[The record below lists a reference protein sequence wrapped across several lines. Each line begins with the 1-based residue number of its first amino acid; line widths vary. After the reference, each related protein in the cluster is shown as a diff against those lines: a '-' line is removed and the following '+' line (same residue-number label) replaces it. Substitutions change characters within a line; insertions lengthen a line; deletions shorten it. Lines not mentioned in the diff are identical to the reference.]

1 MKSLQTQYN
10 LIKEGKGNK
19 EVFVKNA
26 KAQFPTIPNHYG
38 FNETVNELKHKNIL
52 NETMLGIVS
61 AQPTTPD
68 WFKIFNESI
77 TEAKAEEKK
86 PTKEVVDME
95 TRGFDYKDKKNIDN
109 VYGEEFLKGFYTEM
123 NDPKN
128 KDKTVEEL
136 KEIVAKNLAKDQLHY
151 VKDGQFGTKG
161 VGYTTEHPGLG
172 TPKEAKGKY
181 KSSGYGDLKE
191 NKSIKEIGM
200 FHDPVGYDKNA
211 KSQIEVAREI
221 LTNAGLS
228 KDEID
233 DFISNNMFKKGRLD
247 DKAREFVNLKEN
259 QSITGPEWDSMD
271 TESRKKLLKSH
282 FPKLSLKF
290 AEWKWND
297 LTPMIKKSLT
307 KKDLKENQIPQF
319 KVGDKVT
326 YLGHPGK
333 ITGINKEMTG
343 AISYNVSYDKGTG
356 KTTASN
362 IYNKDGEIEPLNEGN
377 ENTLMDIK
385 NQLLDAN
392 IGDMAYGGGYGPF
405 EKVTRNTWKNTKTG
419 SLQHSRAL
427 ADFIGGFSD
436 FKISSS
442 TNESKLRS
450 AIRQFIKEELNRESL
465 NEYNTSDYIEA
476 VEYAQKISA
485 KEGVVQHVNELP
497 DGSYEVSDW
506 YDSDSTV
513 ISFED
518 GREL

>member
-26 KAQFPTIPNHYG
+26 KAQFPAIPNHYG

-161 VGYTTEHPGLG
+161 IGYTTEHPGLG

-191 NKSIKEIGM
+191 NKS
-200 FHDPVGYDKNA
+200 
-211 KSQIEVAREI
+211 
-221 LTNAGLS
+221 
-228 KDEID
+228 
-233 DFISNNMFKKGRLD
+233 
-247 DKAREFVNLKEN
+247 
-259 QSITGPEWDSMD
+259 
-271 TESRKKLLKSH
+271 
-282 FPKLSLKF
+282 
-290 AEWKWND
+290 
-297 LTPMIKKSLT
+297 
-307 KKDLKENQIPQF
+307 LKENQIPQF

-326 YLGHPGK
+326 YLGHPGE

-343 AISYNVSYDKGTG
+343 DITYNVDYDKGEG
-356 KTTASN
+356 RTTVTNVWFKSG
-362 IYNKDGEIEPLNEGN
+362 DIEPLNGEN

-385 NQLLDAN
+385 NQLLDAE

-427 ADFIGGFSD
+427 ADFIGGFND

-450 AIRQFIKEELNRESL
+450 AIRQFIKEELNEIGFDQYGNPMGFKSL
-465 NEYNTSDYIEA
+465 GMTAEDA
-476 VEYAQKISA
+476 MEYAQKISA

-506 YDSDSTV
+506 YDSDSTI

>member
-128 KDKTVEEL
+128 EDKTVEEL
-136 KEIVAKNLAKDQLHY
+136 KGIVAKNLAKDQLHY

-191 NKSIKEIGM
+191 NQSTRSVGSMVKPEGFQVGDKVKYKGMNHEITRIVDDRIYIKNLKYGGRPDTWVKAVDLKKS
-200 FHDPVGYDKNA
+200 
-211 KSQIEVAREI
+211 
-221 LTNAGLS
+221 
-228 KDEID
+228 
-233 DFISNNMFKKGRLD
+233 
-247 DKAREFVNLKEN
+247 LKEN
-259 QSITGPEWDSMD
+259 QSTTLGLSGVKYYA
-271 TESRKKLLKSH
+271 KKHGLK
-282 FPKLSLKF
+282 LR
-290 AEWKWND
+290 
-297 LTPMIKKSLT
+297 TKSSGGRVPYVFLT
-307 KKDLKENQIPQF
+307 KDGKEYGPFDPTVTTKSFLDKKISPSLKENQIPQF

-326 YLGHPGK
+326 YLGHLGK

-343 AISYNVSYDKGTG
+343 AITYNVSYDKGTG

-362 IYNKDGEIEPLNEGN
+362 IYNKDGEIEPLNGEN
-377 ENTLMDIK
+377 ENTLMDIE
-385 NQLLDAN
+385 NQLLDAE

-405 EKVTRNTWKNTKTG
+405 EKEKRNTWKNTKTG

-427 ADFIGGFSD
+427 ADWIGRFDD
-436 FKISSS
+436 FRISSS

-450 AIRQFIKEELNRESL
+450 AIHQFIKEELNRE
-465 NEYNTSDYIEA
+465 
-476 VEYAQKISA
+476 
-485 KEGVVQHVNELP
+485 EL
-497 DGSYEVSDW
+497 
-506 YDSDSTV
+506 
-513 ISFED
+513 
-518 GREL
+518 

>member
-136 KEIVAKNLAKDQLHY
+136 KEIVAKNLAKDQLYY

-191 NKSIKEIGM
+191 N
-200 FHDPVGYDKNA
+200 
-211 KSQIEVAREI
+211 Q
-221 LTNAGLS
+221 LS
-228 KDEID
+228 
-233 DFISNNMFKKGRLD
+233 
-247 DKAREFVNLKEN
+247 
-259 QSITGPEWDSMD
+259 
-271 TESRKKLLKSH
+271 
-282 FPKLSLKF
+282 
-290 AEWKWND
+290 
-297 LTPMIKKSLT
+297 
-307 KKDLKENQIPQF
+307 
-319 KVGDKVT
+319 
-326 YLGHPGK
+326 
-333 ITGINKEMTG
+333 
-343 AISYNVSYDKGTG
+343 
-356 KTTASN
+356 
-362 IYNKDGEIEPLNEGN
+362 
-377 ENTLMDIK
+377 DIV
-385 NQLLDAN
+385 NQLMNAPK
-392 IGDMAYGGGYGPF
+392 GSKATGGGYGPF
-405 EKVTRNTWKNTKTG
+405 IKISSNSWKNTKSN

-427 ADFIGGFSD
+427 ADFIGRFRD
-436 FKISSS
+436 FRISSS

-450 AIRQFIKEELNRESL
+450 AIHQFIKEELNRGKL
-465 NEYNTSDYIEA
+465 
-476 VEYAQKISA
+476 
-485 KEGVVQHVNELP
+485 
-497 DGSYEVSDW
+497 
-506 YDSDSTV
+506 
-513 ISFED
+513 
-518 GREL
+518 

>member
-19 EVFVKNA
+19 EVFVKSA
-26 KAQFPTIPNHYG
+26 KAQFPAIPNHYG

-77 TEAKAEEKK
+77 NEAKAEEKK

-172 TPKEAKGKY
+172 IPKEAKGKY

-191 NKSIKEIGM
+191 NKSIKEIRM
-200 FHDPVGYDKNA
+200 FHDPIGYDKNA

-247 DKAREFVNLKEN
+247 DKAREFVNLKE
-259 QSITGPEWDSMD
+259 
-271 TESRKKLLKSH
+271 
-282 FPKLSLKF
+282 
-290 AEWKWND
+290 
-297 LTPMIKKSLT
+297 
-307 KKDLKENQIPQF
+307 
-319 KVGDKVT
+319 
-326 YLGHPGK
+326 
-333 ITGINKEMTG
+333 
-343 AISYNVSYDKGTG
+343 
-356 KTTASN
+356 
-362 IYNKDGEIEPLNEGN
+362 
-377 ENTLMDIK
+377 
-385 NQLLDAN
+385 
-392 IGDMAYGGGYGPF
+392 
-405 EKVTRNTWKNTKTG
+405 
-419 SLQHSRAL
+419 
-427 ADFIGGFSD
+427 
-436 FKISSS
+436 
-442 TNESKLRS
+442 SKLRS
-450 AIRQFIKEELNRESL
+450 AIHKLIKEELN
-465 NEYNTSDYIEA
+465 EYGTSDYIYSYEDA
-476 VEYAQKISA
+476 VEYARRMSA
-485 KEGVVQHVNELP
+485 KHGVVQHVNELP
-497 DGSYEVSDW
+497 DGRYKVSDW

-513 ISFED
+513 ISFEG

>member
-19 EVFVKNA
+19 EVFVKSA
-26 KAQFPTIPNHYG
+26 KAQFPAIPNHYG

-259 QSITGPEWDSMD
+259 QI
-271 TESRKKLLKSH
+271 
-282 FPKLSLKF
+282 
-290 AEWKWND
+290 
-297 LTPMIKKSLT
+297 
-307 KKDLKENQIPQF
+307 QF
-319 KVGDKVT
+319 EVGDEVT
-326 YLGHPGK
+326 YLGNPGV

-343 AISYNVSYDKGTG
+343 DITYNVDYDKGEG
-356 KTTASN
+356 RTTVTNVWFKSG
-362 IYNKDGEIEPLNEGN
+362 DIEPLNGEN
-377 ENTLMDIK
+377 EFS
-385 NQLLDAN
+385 N
-392 IGDMAYGGGYGPF
+392 I
-405 EKVTRNTWKNTKTG
+405 
-419 SLQHSRAL
+419 
-427 ADFIGGFSD
+427 
-436 FKISSS
+436 
-442 TNESKLRS
+442 NESKLRS
-450 AIRQFIKEELNRESL
+450 AIRQFIKEELVGEVDSRFKEMQKEPHDHKWVQIDKDGTQECKICGLRRSNSFFKNRRIGFDQYRNPMGLKSSGMTAE
-465 NEYNTSDYIEA
+465 DA
-476 VEYAQKISA
+476 MEYAQKISE

>member
-19 EVFVKNA
+19 EVFVKSA

-38 FNETVNELKHKNIL
+38 FNETINELKHKNIL

-128 KDKTVEEL
+128 EEKTVEEL
-136 KEIVAKNLAKDQLHY
+136 KSIVAKNLAKDQLHY
-151 VKDGQFGTKG
+151 VKDGQFGIKG
-161 VGYTTEHPGLG
+161 IGYSTEHPGLG

-191 NKSIKEIGM
+191 NKEYQIPTEVKNLEKYGVKFTIDPQNKVSPIQRIGV
-200 FHDPVGYDKNA
+200 PVN
-211 KSQIEVAREI
+211 
-221 LTNAGLS
+221 
-228 KDEID
+228 
-233 DFISNNMFKKGRLD
+233 LD
-247 DKAREFVNLKEN
+247 DKIYDKIQDILYRHNLK
-259 QSITGPEWDSMD
+259 S
-271 TESRKKLLKSH
+271 KKYFLN
-282 FPKLSLKF
+282 
-290 AEWKWND
+290 EE
-297 LTPMIKKSLT
+297 KKSNKTINT
-307 KKDLKENQIPQF
+307 KKEALLALD
-319 KVGDKVT
+319 
-326 YLGHPGK
+326 Y
-333 ITGINKEMTG
+333 
-343 AISYNVSYDKGTG
+343 
-356 KTTASN
+356 
-362 IYNKDGEIEPLNEGN
+362 IEPTIKEN
-377 ENTLMDIK
+377 ENTLMDIE

-419 SLQHSRAL
+419 SLQHSRKL
-427 ADFIGGFSD
+427 TEFIGGFSD
-436 FKISSS
+436 FRISSS

-450 AIRQFIKEELNRESL
+450 AIHQFIKEELNRGKL
-465 NEYNTSDYIEA
+465 
-476 VEYAQKISA
+476 
-485 KEGVVQHVNELP
+485 
-497 DGSYEVSDW
+497 
-506 YDSDSTV
+506 
-513 ISFED
+513 
-518 GREL
+518 

>member
-19 EVFVKNA
+19 EVFVKSA
-26 KAQFPTIPNHYG
+26 KAQFPAIPNHYG

-191 NKSIKEIGM
+191 NQST
-200 FHDPVGYDKNA
+200 H
-211 KSQIEVAREI
+211 
-221 LTNAGLS
+221 S
-228 KDEID
+228 KPE
-233 DFISNNMFKKGRLD
+233 DF
-247 DKAREFVNLKEN
+247 
-259 QSITGPEWDSMD
+259 Q
-271 TESRKKLLKSH
+271 
-282 FPKLSLKF
+282 
-290 AEWKWND
+290 
-297 LTPMIKKSLT
+297 
-307 KKDLKENQIPQF
+307 
-319 KVGDKVT
+319 VGDKVT
-326 YLGHPGK
+326 YLGNPGV

-343 AISYNVSYDKGTG
+343 DITYNVDYDKGEG
-356 KTTASN
+356 RTTVTNVWFKSG
-362 IYNKDGEIEPLNEGN
+362 DIEPLNGEN
-377 ENTLMDIK
+377 EFS
-385 NQLLDAN
+385 N
-392 IGDMAYGGGYGPF
+392 I
-405 EKVTRNTWKNTKTG
+405 
-419 SLQHSRAL
+419 
-427 ADFIGGFSD
+427 
-436 FKISSS
+436 
-442 TNESKLRS
+442 NESKLRS
-450 AIRQFIKEELNRESL
+450 AIRQFIKEELVGEVDSRFKEMQKEPHDHKWVQIDKDGTQECKICGLRRSNSFFKNRR
-465 NEYNTSDYIEA
+465 T
-476 VEYAQKISA
+476 
-485 KEGVVQHVNELP
+485 
-497 DGSYEVSDW
+497 
-506 YDSDSTV
+506 
-513 ISFED
+513 
-518 GREL
+518 R

>member
-128 KDKTVEEL
+128 EDKTVEEL
-136 KEIVAKNLAKDQLHY
+136 KGIVAKNLAKDQLHY

-191 NKSIKEIGM
+191 NQSTRSVGSMVKPEGFQVGDKVKYKGMNHEITRIVDDRIYIKNLKYGGRPDTWVKAVDLKKS
-200 FHDPVGYDKNA
+200 
-211 KSQIEVAREI
+211 
-221 LTNAGLS
+221 
-228 KDEID
+228 
-233 DFISNNMFKKGRLD
+233 
-247 DKAREFVNLKEN
+247 LKEN
-259 QSITGPEWDSMD
+259 Q
-271 TESRKKLLKSH
+271 
-282 FPKLSLKF
+282 LS
-290 AEWKWND
+290 
-297 LTPMIKKSLT
+297 
-307 KKDLKENQIPQF
+307 
-319 KVGDKVT
+319 
-326 YLGHPGK
+326 
-333 ITGINKEMTG
+333 
-343 AISYNVSYDKGTG
+343 
-356 KTTASN
+356 
-362 IYNKDGEIEPLNEGN
+362 
-377 ENTLMDIK
+377 DIV
-385 NQLLDAN
+385 NQLMNAPK
-392 IGDMAYGGGYGPF
+392 GSKATGGGYGPF
-405 EKVTRNTWKNTKTG
+405 IKISSNSWKNTKSN

-427 ADFIGGFSD
+427 ADFIGRFRD
-436 FKISSS
+436 FRISSS

-450 AIRQFIKEELNRESL
+450 AIHQFIKEELNRESL

-476 VEYAQKISA
+476 AEYAQKISA